1 MAIIIRHAFGGGVP
15 LHGEVVLSL
24 TRLNQLG
31 PVDHEASQV
40 TAGAGVTLQQMADAD
55 PGLDLGIEAVLSDG
69 TVLSHL
75 AGLVKDNTGY
85 DFPSLLAGSER
96 TLAVIT
102 AVRLRL
108 VPRLRDTVTALAG
121 VSGLDEL
128 HALARLAASCS
139 CPRGRPHRFWA
150 RDQSVRLLLIAVP
163 GDHWAAG
170 LYSGRLL
177 RHGEQR
183 TRPAHAEPC
192 G

>member
-1 MAIIIRHAFGGGVP
+1 
-15 LHGEVVLSL
+15 
-24 TRLNQLG
+24 
-31 PVDHEASQV
+31 
-40 TAGAGVTLQQMADAD
+40 MADAD

-85 DFPSLLAGSER
+85 DFPSLLAGSEG

-102 AVRLRL
+102 AVRLWL

-139 CPRGRPHRFWA
+139 CPRGRPDRFWA
-150 RDQSVRLLLIAVP
+150 TDQSVRLLLIAVP
-163 GDHWAAG
+163 GGIEGYFPQINNAPDDGERHRIG
-170 LYSGRLL
+170 ELYGIRVV
-177 RHGEQR
+177 
-183 TRPAHAEPC
+183 
-192 G
+192 

>member
-1 MAIIIRHAFGGGVP
+1 MREPGN
-15 LHGEVVLSL
+15 E
-24 TRLNQLG
+24 
-31 PVDHEASQV
+31 
-40 TAGAGVTLQQMADAD
+40 GAGSMTATRRRLCGPGDADQVPPGSVADAD
-55 PGLDLGIEAVLSDG
+55 PGLDLGIEAVLLDG
-69 TVLSHL
+69 TGLSHL

-85 DFPSLLAGSER
+85 DFPSLLAGSEG

-102 AVRLRL
+102 AVRLWL

-128 HALARLAASCS
+128 HALARPAASCS

-170 LYSGRLL
+170 LCSGRLL

-183 TRPAHAEPC
+183 T
-192 G
+192 